1 MYFTYPF
8 RSQSAPNHKSV
19 FFEFAIFLPHHV
31 IAGAFKVLK
40 NGPWQKESMLNVQ
53 VCRQGIKSVSWCC

>member
-8 RSQSAPNHKSV
+8 RSQSAPNQKSV

-53 VCRQGIKSVSWCC
+53 VHV